1 MLIRDDFQTF
11 IGYISQNILHT
22 SFPNYFL
29 FEQQFLRREL
39 NKFFPQIDRFAVGHD
54 IIKYLSLQMNCLKVT
69 KLYVEILPS
78 FCLHLLNMW
87 LTDNCIGQIQ

>member
-1 MLIRDDFQTF
+1 MYEMFHAERDWLVWFNMKCNVEQCMKLRF
-11 IGYISQNILHT
+11 LAISNVQHKRVAVRLLENECL
-22 SFPNYFL
+22 FL
-29 FEQQFLRREL
+29 
-39 NKFFPQIDRFAVGHD
+39 K
-54 IIKYLSLQMNCLKVT
+54 IKYLSLQMNCLKVT